1 MNRYQLNKCLFLIAL
16 AILSSS
22 SVFAQ
27 DDLLGSLGDEKA
39 PRVFE
44 RNAFK
49 STRVITAQSI
59 EQLSKGVLDF
69 RILHRFGRVNSGA
82 YDAFGFDQA
91 TIRLALDYGITDRL
105 TVGIG
110 RSSNKKEID
119 GFIKYRPI
127 WQSNDG
133 WPFSLVITSGF
144 VKDGMKWADPSR
156 ENYYSSRFSY
166 FHQVLIGRKFSDAFS
181 LQLMPTVVHR
191 NLVATE
197 ADENDIISVGVG
209 TRLKLSNRLAVTV
222 EYFRH
227 ITDLPTGYYD
237 PLSIGFDIETGG
249 HVFQLHFT
257 NSLGMNERSYLVGT
271 DGQWSKG
278 DIHFGFNISRV
289 FTISKPKE
297 FRKKKD

>member
-1 MNRYQLNKCLFLIAL
+1 MNRYQLKKWLFLITMV
-16 AILSSS
+16 IFSST

-27 DDLLGSLGDEKA
+27 DDLLGNLGDENA
-39 PRVFE
+39 VRVYS

-49 STRVITAQSI
+49 STHVITTQSI
-59 EQLSKGVLDF
+59 EQVSKGVLDF

-82 YDAFGFDQA
+82 YEAFGFDQA
-91 TIRLALDYGITDRL
+91 GIRLALDYGITDRL

-110 RSSNKKEID
+110 RSSYKKEID

-133 WPFSLVITSGF
+133 WPFSLLFTTGF
-144 VKDGMKWADPSR
+144 VKDGLKWADPNR
-156 ENYYSSRFSY
+156 DNYASSRYSY
-166 FHQVLIGRKFSDAFS
+166 FHQVLVGRKFSDAFS
-181 LQLMPTVVHR
+181 LQLMPTLVHR
-191 NLVATE
+191 NLVLSE
-197 ADENDIISVGVG
+197 EDNNDIISIGVG
-209 TRLKLSNRLAVTV
+209 SRLKLSNRLAVTV
-222 EYFRH
+222 EYYRH
-227 ITDLPTGYYD
+227 LTELPTSYYD
-237 PLSIGFDIETGG
+237 PLSIGLDIETGG

>member
-1 MNRYQLNKCLFLIAL
+1 MNRYQYKKHFFLLAFLFLSASRL
-16 AILSSS
+16 
-22 SVFAQ
+22 FAQ
-27 DDLLGSLGDEKA
+27 DDLLGSLGDEKE
-39 PRVFE
+39 PRVYE

-69 RILHRFGRVNSGA
+69 RILHRFGRVNSGS
-82 YDAFGFDQA
+82 YEAFGFDQA

-133 WPFSLVITSGF
+133 WPISVLITSGF
-144 VKDGMKWADPSR
+144 VKDGTKWTDPNR

-166 FHQVLIGRKFSDAFS
+166 FHQILIGRKLSDAFS
-181 LQLMPTVVHR
+181 LQLMPTMVHR
-191 NLVATE
+191 NLVLTE
-197 ADENDIISVGVG
+197 KDENDIISIGVG
-209 TRLKLSNRLAVTV
+209 TRLKLTNRLAITA

-227 ITDLPTGYYD
+227 ITDLPIGYYD
-237 PLSIGFDIETGG
+237 PLSVGFDIETGG

-289 FTISKPKE
+289 FTLSKPKE
-297 FRKKKD
+297 FRRKKD